1 MAAPIENDEVK
12 KALDEIK
19 TAFEE
24 HKNVNDKRI
33 EALKQG
39 KSTADFDEKL
49 DRINETLSKQE
60 RTQRAW
66 QKQQD
71 ELEAKRAADDLAWKT
86 ARAEDERKF
95 EARINRAALGLGA
108 GDGESKK
115 GRSVLE
121 KKAYETFLRKGTEAL
136 SADERKVLTVANDTT
151 GGYLAP
157 PTYIAEIIKAV
168 VLYSPMRGLV
178 NVRTVGTSEYIQP
191 KRTGTSAA
199 TRVGEV
205 TTRVESQNPSWGQVK
220 IQAPEMYAEA
230 RISMA
235 NLEDSAFNLETELT
249 EDFSEQFGVTEGNE
263 VINGNG
269 VNKCLGLLDP
279 NAAGPSTPITFT
291 VSGAAATI
299 AGAAGTQAD
308 GLVNLFHAVKTAYAS
323 RGSWILN
330 RASLGKVRLLK
341 DTVGQYLWQP
351 GLNGT
356 AAPMILGAPYTECPD
371 MPNEGANAFPIG
383 FGDWKRAY
391 TLVDRIEMAIMRDPF
406 TLANVG
412 QVKFTA
418 RRRVG
423 GEVVLGEAVQLLKC
437 ST

>member
-1 MAAPIENDEVK
+1 MAIENEEVK

-24 HKNVNDKRI
+24 IKKVNDQRI
-33 EALKQG
+33 EAIKAG
-39 KSTADFDEKL
+39 ASTSAFDEKL

-66 QKQQD
+66 VKQQD
-71 ELEAKRAADDLAWKT
+71 ELESKRAADDLAWKT

-95 EARINRAALGLGA
+95 EARINRAALGLGTGG
-108 GDGESKK
+108 GDETK
-115 GRSVLE
+115 GRGILE
-121 KKAYETFLRKGTEAL
+121 KKAYDTFLRKGLEAL
-136 SADERKVLTVANDTT
+136 GADERKVLTVANDTT

-168 VLYSPMRGLV
+168 VLFSPMRGLV
-178 NVRTVGTSEYIQP
+178 NVRQIGTSEYIQP

-199 TRVGEV
+199 TRVGEIS
-205 TTRVESQNPSWGQVK
+205 TRVESQNPSWGQVK

-269 VNKCLGLLDP
+269 VNKCLGILDP
-279 NAAGPSTPITFT
+279 NAAGPSTPIAFT

-299 AGAAGTQAD
+299 AGASGTQAD

-330 RASLGKVRLLK
+330 RTSLGKVRLLK

-356 AAPMILGAPYTECPD
+356 ASPTILGAPYTECPD

-406 TLANVG
+406 TIANAG